1 MAFKISISLNE
12 EIWRSFIKY
21 QTSGNIFHT
30 PEMFEVFRRAHGH
43 LPQLFAALN
52 DDGQLLALLTPV
64 QVTLHNGIL
73 RRLMTRSIAYGG
85 ALYEHNENGKVA
97 LGDLLRE
104 CTRKTKSQVLFTE
117 LRNLSDMNTIKDTL
131 SDCGYVYEEHLNY
144 LIDISIS
151 PEQVMQN
158 IGSRTRKNIRHGLRK
173 GNVVIEQIRRL
184 SQLDDW
190 YELVK
195 KSYTAVRVPLADI
208 SLFQAAYEIL
218 SPKGMAR
225 FYLARIGSA
234 YVAATAELP
243 YKDVIYGWYSGVDRN
258 YASEYPG
265 ELLMWEIL
273 RWGSENGYK
282 VYDFG
287 GAGKPDE
294 KSGVRDFK
302 AKFGGQLVCYGR
314 NTKIHSPQLIK
325 VSKLGYKVYRKLMLG
340 NSGIN
345 NSKPENEIF

>member
-1 MAFKISISLNE
+1 MVFEITTSLNE
-12 EIWRSFIKY
+12 EIWRSFIKD
-21 QTSGNIFHT
+21 QPSGNIFHT
-30 PEMFEVFRRAHGH
+30 PEMFEVFRRAQGH
-43 LPQLFAALN
+43 HPQLFAAKN
-52 DDGQLLALLTPV
+52 NNGQLLALLNPV

-85 ALYEHNENGKVA
+85 ALYEHDKNGKVA

-104 CTRKTKSQVLFTE
+104 CTRKTKSDALFTE
-117 LRNLSDMNTIKDTL
+117 LRNLSYVDPIKDTL
-131 SDCGYVYEEHLNY
+131 SDCGYVYEEQLNY
-144 LIDISIS
+144 LIDISSS

-158 IGSRTRKNIRHGLRK
+158 IGSRTRKNIRHALRK
-173 GNVVIEQIRRL
+173 GNVVIEQVSQP
-184 SQLDDW
+184 SQLSEW

-195 KSYTAVRVPLADI
+195 KSYTAARVPLADI
-208 SLFQAAYEIL
+208 SLFQAAYEVL

-225 FYLARIGSA
+225 FYLARIGSV

-258 YASEYPG
+258 FASDYPG

-273 RWGSENGYK
+273 RWGAENGYK

-314 NTKIHSPQLIK
+314 NTKIHSPQLIM
-325 VSKLGYKVYRKLMLG
+325 VSKLGYRIYRKLLLG
-340 NSGIN
+340 NSRFK
-345 NSKPENEIF
+345 NS

>member
-1 MAFKISISLNE
+1 MTFEITTSPNEKIWL
-12 EIWRSFIKY
+12 SFINN
-21 QTSGNIFHT
+21 QPSGNIFHT
-30 PEMFEVFRRAHGH
+30 PEMFEVFQRAQGH
-43 LPQLFAALN
+43 YPQLFAAKN

-85 ALYEHNENGKVA
+85 ALYEHDENGKVA
-97 LGDLLRE
+97 LAVLLHE
-104 CTRKTKSQVLFTE
+104 CTRKTKRDVLFTE
-117 LRNLSDMNTIKDTL
+117 LRNLTDVGPIKDTL
-131 SDCGYVYEEHLNY
+131 SACGYVYEEHLNY
-144 LIDISIS
+144 LIDISNS
-151 PEQVMQN
+151 PEQVLLN

-173 GNVVIEQIRRL
+173 GNVVIEQISRL

-190 YELVK
+190 YDLVK
-195 KSYTAVRVPLADI
+195 KSYTAARVPLADI
-208 SLFQAAYEIL
+208 SLFKAAYEVL

-243 YKDVIYGWYSGVDRN
+243 YKDVIYGWYSGVDRAF
-258 YASEYPG
+258 ASEYPG

-273 RWGSENGYK
+273 RWGAENGYK

-294 KSGVRDFK
+294 HSGVRDFK
-302 AKFGGQLVCYGR
+302 AKFGGQLVSYGR
-314 NTKIHSPQLIK
+314 NTKIHSPQLIM
-325 VSKLGYKVYRKLMLG
+325 VSKLGYKIYRKLLLG
-340 NSGIN
+340 NSRN
-345 NSKPENEIF
+345 NNF